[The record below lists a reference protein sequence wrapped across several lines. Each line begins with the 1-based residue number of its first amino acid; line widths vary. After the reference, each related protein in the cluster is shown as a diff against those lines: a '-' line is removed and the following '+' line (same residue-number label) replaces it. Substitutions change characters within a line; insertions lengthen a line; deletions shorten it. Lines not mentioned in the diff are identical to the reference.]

1 MKIHT
6 VLLWLTAIV
15 IVLGVNISVFQR
27 EGLATSGELIYL
39 ELVPVD
45 PRSLIQGD
53 YMRLRYAIS
62 QELQEQIPFGTKG
75 TLIVS
80 LDSDSIGRFD
90 RFDSSQIPI
99 AANEVRMKYHW
110 RGSSI
115 YIGPE
120 SFFFQE
126 GHASYYFD
134 ARYAELRVSEM
145 GDVLLIGLRDE
156 NLASLGQTQ

>member
-1 MKIHT
+1 MRIRAII
-6 VLLWLTAIV
+6 LWLIALLVLVSVNVSV
-15 IVLGVNISVFQR
+15 IQR

-62 QELQEQIPFGTKG
+62 RELEERIPFGTKG

-80 LDSDSIGRFD
+80 LDPDSIGRFD
-90 RFDSSQIPI
+90 RFESSQTPL

-134 ARYAELRVSEM
+134 ARYAELRVSET

-156 NLASLGQTQ
+156 NLVSLRPSE